1 MDRHHREKV
10 AGPEV
15 AKEGS
20 EVFLSFDTLL
30 RAHQYNGGAGG
41 AVVTRRLLCPSLA
54 TALMPP
60 GTGVAAPATPRNAH
74 I

>member
-1 MDRHHREKV
+1 M

-15 AKEGS
+15 AKDRS
-20 EVFLSFDTLL
+20 EVVLSFDVLL
-30 RAHQYNGGAGG
+30 RAHQYNGGAVG

-54 TALMPP
+54 TALTPP
-60 GTGVAAPATPRNAH
+60 GAGAAAPATARNAH

>member
-10 AGPEV
+10 TGPEV

-20 EVFLSFDTLL
+20 EVFLSLESLL
-30 RAHQYNGGAGG
+30 RTHQYNGGAGR
-41 AVVTRRLLCPSLA
+41 AVVTRRRLCPSLA
-54 TALMPP
+54 IALTPP
-60 GTGVAAPATPRNAH
+60 GAGAAAPATTRNAH